1 VRQVPSLDRSGA
13 RPRTAARRGRDL
25 TPMALSLC
33 VGLCTL
39 PFVFLLVAPMLGLRA
54 ALGTALVVFAGVTIV
69 CWALCASG
77 RHLPR

>member
-1 VRQVPSLDRSGA
+1 
-13 RPRTAARRGRDL
+13 
-25 TPMALSLC
+25 MALSLC